1 MLNSFARLMVLAVG
15 LLAWPAA
22 ADDLPASWFEHT
34 DNSPY
39 QISYDDLNYMLNAS
53 VMLSGPPTRQ
63 KAKATSS
70 TVGTR
75 LKNKTNLSTVNASNR
90 IYFEEFKKNPAMV
103 DAVHKIRLSLEAVP
117 SEIPMSALS
126 QDEQLAYWLNLYNV
140 VVIDEINKVYPLKNL
155 QDFVTDRGGLLEQKL
170 LTIDGVKISLNDIQY
185 KILHKKFPENTLI
198 LYGFYQGY
206 IGSPSI
212 RKHAYTAENVHRT
225 LGANAHD
232 FINSNRGTAPDEKNF
247 RVAGYYERNAIYFP
261 DFKNDL
267 AQHLREFLPSSEQQQ
282 LAQAKR
288 LTASIE
294 DWTVTDIYG
303 SSRNYG
309 GGAST
314 NEAALLGA
322 FTQAEAP
329 AGSEQVANL
338 DLMGQTLAARSVS
351 YGRFSA
357 EQIQRLKE
365 LRHNHETNVGT
376 VKMTDLD
383 NEEKDKNKEGSGQD

>member
-1 MLNSFARLMVLAVG
+1 MLNSFARIAVLGVT
-15 LLAWPAA
+15 LFTCSVM
-22 ADDLPASWFEHT
+22 ADDLPSNWFEHT

-70 TVGTR
+70 GVGTR

-103 DAVHKIRLSLEAVP
+103 EAVHKMRLSLEAVP
-117 SEIPMSALS
+117 SEIPMNALS
-126 QDEQLAYWLNLYNV
+126 KDEQLAYWLNLYNV
-140 VVIDEINKVYPLKNL
+140 VVIDEINKVYPQKNL
-155 QDFVTDRGGLLEQKL
+155 EDFVTEEDGLLEQKL
-170 LTIDGVKISLNDIQY
+170 VSIDGIKLSLNDIQY
-185 KILHKKFPENTLI
+185 KILHKKFPDDTMI

-225 LGANAHD
+225 LRANAHD

-247 RVAGYYERNAIYFP
+247 RVAGYYERNAVYFP

-267 AQHLREFLPSSEQQQ
+267 TQHLREFLPSSEQEQ
-282 LAQAKR
+282 LDQARR

-294 DWTVTDIYG
+294 DWTITDIYG
-303 SSRNYG
+303 TSRNYG

-322 FTQAEAP
+322 FTNAEAP
-329 AGSEQVANL
+329 IGSEQVANL

-357 EQIQRLKE
+357 EQIKRLKE
-365 LRHNHETNVGT
+365 LRHNHETNMGT
-376 VKMTDLD
+376 VKLTDLD
-383 NEEKDKNKEGSGQD
+383 KEEADKEESGQH